1 MCSGC
6 RNLVGFCH
14 LNSVY
19 GGALQ
24 PLLSVLDHINK
35 EREHCPRTIDTEICA
50 EGKHRHLVNTG
61 EGFLP
66 PKPCAWN
73 LLAAFI
79 VYFRLH

>member
-24 PLLSVLDHINK
+24 PLLSVLDYINK
-35 EREHCPRTIDTEICA
+35 QREHCPHTTDTEICA
-50 EGKHRHLVNTG
+50 EGETQTFGEHRGGVFAT
-61 EGFLP
+61 
-66 PKPCAWN
+66 
-73 LLAAFI
+73 
-79 VYFRLH
+79 